1 MAEQDQI
8 EMMSAELQ
16 EIPDAETNRHLRG
29 EIKVIRR
36 LVKLHVRQLDRADAR
51 AVRLEQRLVDIERKL
66 EWRSDR
72 HLLLLTSV
80 YIVVFLVTWFYR

>member
-1 MAEQDQI
+1 MAEQK
-8 EMMSAELQ
+8 
-16 EIPDAETNRHLRG
+16 EIQTSPDEADAPLRG

-51 AVRLEQRLVDIERKL
+51 AVRLEQRLVDIEHKL

-72 HLLLLTSV
+72 HLLLLTGV

>member
-1 MAEQDQI
+1 MAENEGITTTLVSDEEGGHYI
-8 EMMSAELQ
+8 
-16 EIPDAETNRHLRG
+16 RG

-72 HLLLLTSV
+72 HLLLLTGV
-80 YIVVFLVTWFYR
+80 YIVVFLVTWFFR